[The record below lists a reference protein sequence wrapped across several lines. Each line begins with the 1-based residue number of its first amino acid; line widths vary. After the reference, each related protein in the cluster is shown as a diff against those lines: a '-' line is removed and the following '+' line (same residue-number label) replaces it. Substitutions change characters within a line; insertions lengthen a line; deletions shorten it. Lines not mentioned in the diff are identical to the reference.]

1 MFKFKAG
8 AHVRLTH
15 SIEDLGL
22 NTRMTGIV
30 WALYRTVPKSYEV
43 KFTDSDGKALDVI
56 ENHYVRIERGS
67 RGCDVFEGVWRVEEG
82 EPAGNWFEGRHGRAY
97 PKKFHRQ

>member
-43 KFTDSDGKALDVI
+43 KFTDSDGKALDVLLC
-56 ENHYVRIERGS
+56 ESELTLSAR
-67 RGCDVFEGVWRVEEG
+67 
-82 EPAGNWFEGRHGRAY
+82 RAE
-97 PKKFHRQ
+97 KKRTTPNPLKFAASAIGTRNLSARKV